1 MAKLTIPEYC
11 RKFAVAESTVR
22 YQVRTGK
29 LQSELI
35 DEQIHVI
42 IDDSE
47 IDAIDSKVGANDE
60 LIAELRQQVEYL
72 KAENGQLREELS
84 KERQRADEAQNR
96 HDTIIQQMQQ
106 DTADAQQRSDTIIL
120 QLTRQFE
127 QQTQLLEDIRPKE
140 EQKKSF
146 FKRLFKKD

>member
-11 RKFAVAESTVR
+11 RKFAVAESTIR

-35 DEQIHVI
+35 DGQIHI
-42 IDDSE
+42 IVDDSE
-47 IDAIDSKVGANDE
+47 LDAIDSEVGANDE

-72 KAENGQLREELS
+72 KAENEQLRGELS

-96 HDTIIQQMQQ
+96 HDTIIQQMQ
-106 DTADAQQRSDTIIL
+106 ADSSADKERSDTIIL
-120 QLTRQFE
+120 QLTQHLD
-127 QQTQLLEDIRPKE
+127 QQTKLIEDMRQKE
-140 EQKKSF
+140 KVGLFQ
-146 FKRLFKKD
+146 RLFGGKS

>member
-1 MAKLTIPEYC
+1 MGKLTIPEYC

-35 DEQIHVI
+35 DAQIHVI

-47 IDAIDSKVGANDE
+47 IDAIDSKVVANDE

-84 KERQRADEAQNR
+84 FEKNYLKSGNGR
-96 HDTIIQQMQQ
+96 TKPK
-106 DTADAQQRSDTIIL
+106 TATTTSSNQSRRSRCPTAL
-120 QLTRQFE
+120 RYNHLTTN
-127 QQTQLLEDIRPKE
+127 QTV
-140 EQKKSF
+140 
-146 FKRLFKKD
+146 